1 MKRLLLILFV
11 ATWCHA
17 SALGQTAPGLFNYQ
31 GVARDAAGNTISNQS
46 VGLRFSIHQG
56 TAVGPVFYSETQN
69 TTANDFG
76 LFTTQI
82 GSNGFVNVD
91 WANGPYF
98 LEVEMDANG
107 GTNYQS
113 LGTSQLLSV
122 PYALYAAESGTP
134 GPTGP
139 TGPSGPQGIQGNPGA
154 PGSQGLQGIQ
164 GPAGPQGA
172 TGPTG
177 DTRWTTSGND
187 LYNNNTGNIG
197 IGVTNPSAKLDVN
210 GQIKIAGGNP
220 GNGKVLTS
228 DANGLGSWQNPVS
241 APVFYS
247 LDNNGPTSIPGNVNA
262 YVFASAVSITLTE
275 TKRITGSAS
284 LPMSTSSSLGPAV
297 PRCGLC
303 YQLGNGTIT
312 NFAGGAYS
320 QLQVGSV
327 RSAVPVNGTISL
339 GPGTY
344 NVGYCVYNGTGS
356 ATIDSIDY
364 CNGWLMVTDP

>member
-1 MKRLLLILFV
+1 MFMKRFLSLAYIAFL
-11 ATWCHA
+11 WNA
-17 SALGQTAPGLFNYQ
+17 SVFGQSAPGLFNYQ
-31 GVARDAAGNTISNQS
+31 GVARDASGNTLTNQS

-56 TAVGPVFYSETQN
+56 TAVGPVFYSESQN
-69 TTANDFG
+69 MTTNDFG
-76 LFTTQI
+76 LFNTQI
-82 GSNGFVNVD
+82 GSNGFANVD
-91 WANGPYF
+91 WSNGPYF

-113 LGTSQLLSV
+113 MGTSQLLSV

-139 TGPSGPQGIQGNPGA
+139 TGPQGIQGNPG
-154 PGSQGLQGIQ
+154 SQGQQGIQ
-164 GPAGPQGA
+164 GVQGPQGA

-177 DTRWTTSGND
+177 DTRWSDNGINI
-187 LYNNNTGNIG
+187 YNNNVGNV
-197 IGVTNPSAKLDVN
+197 GVGLSNPTSKLDVS
-210 GQIKIAGGNP
+210 GQVRIRGGNP
-220 GNGKVLTS
+220 GADKVLTS
-228 DANGLGSWQNPVS
+228 DANGLASWQEPVS

-247 LDNNGPTSIPGNVNA
+247 LNGAGPSSFPGNVNT
-262 YVFASAVSITLTE
+262 YVFASAVSITLSE

-284 LPMSTSSSLGPAV
+284 LPMSTTSSSGPAV

-303 YQLGNGTIT
+303 YQLGSGTIT
-312 NFAGGAYS
+312 NFAGGSYS

-327 RSAVPVNGTISL
+327 RSAVPVNGTVTL

-356 ATIDSIDY
+356 PTIDSIDY
-364 CNGWLMVTDP
+364 VNGWLMVTDP